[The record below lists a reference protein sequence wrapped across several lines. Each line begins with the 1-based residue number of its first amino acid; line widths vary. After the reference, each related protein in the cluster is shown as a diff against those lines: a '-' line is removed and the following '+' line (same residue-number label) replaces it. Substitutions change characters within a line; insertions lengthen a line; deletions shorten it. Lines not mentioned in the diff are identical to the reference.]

1 METIVST
8 SGWMDK
14 EDVIYVC
21 VCVHTYACK
30 HTMEYYSAIKRNEI
44 LSFVTTWMDFEGI
57 MLNKIRERQIL
68 CHLSYMWTQKK
79 KKRLIDTKNRLVVTR
94 CEELGLGGRNVWRG
108 SKVKKTIP

>member
-21 VCVHTYACK
+21 VCVHTYACI

-57 MLNKIRERQIL
+57 MLNKII
-68 CHLSYMWTQKK
+68 YAK
-79 KKRLIDTKNRLVVTR
+79 
-94 CEELGLGGRNVWRG
+94 
-108 SKVKKTIP
+108 